1 MLRLIAIQ
9 SFCGN
14 GLKQK
19 VLDFYKREIVQ
30 TYGYEQII
38 LLQALEQAGVI
49 RISGANGWSGRSY
62 SMIRNRLKLTW
73 NVAPSNNFTS
83 VNANNVP
90 DNGHVY
96 NGYTPLSVRIVQHLD
111 QFGFRSLSDLL
122 SRHLLKQ
129 DVPIFDEIQQLPS
142 ALRKRRNS
150 DTTSLQS
157 ATEMNQKLVLVFFL
171 GGCTFAE
178 ISSLRFLSHKDGV
191 NSDFIAATSSI
202 INGKTFLQS
211 LTNVDIDS

>member
-30 TYGYEQII
+30 TYGYNKLIT
-38 LLQALEQAGVI
+38 LQALEQAGII
-49 RISGANGWSGRSY
+49 RVSGGYGWSGRSY
-62 SMIRNRLKLTW
+62 SMVRNRLKLTW
-73 NVAPSNNFTS
+73 NVGSSNTTTA
-83 VNANNVP
+83 NASNMP
-90 DNGHVY
+90 DIGHVHH
-96 NGYTPLSVRIVQHLD
+96 GYTPLSVRIVQQLD
-111 QFGFRSLSDLL
+111 QFGFRSLSDLV

-157 ATEMNQKLVLVFFL
+157 AAEMNQKVVLVFFL

-191 NSDFIAATSSI
+191 NSDFLVATSSI
-202 INGKTFLQS
+202 INGNTFLQS
-211 LTNVDIDS
+211 LTDVGLDS